1 MKTYYIESLGCP
13 KNLVDSEMFA
23 WLTEKNGY
31 QAVEKAED
39 AELIIINTCGF
50 ILEAKEEAIDTIMLM
65 NEYRKTG
72 KLKKLVATG
81 CFVGRY
87 LEDLKD
93 ELVEVDHLI
102 DLKDFRS
109 FNKLFSDEEPE
120 LGRKLLTPKHFAYL
134 RISDGCDNKCT
145 YCAIPGIRGELISEP
160 IEKIVAEARFLASEG
175 VKELIVSA
183 QDVTQYGVDLYG
195 ERKFPELLKKLEEIE
210 GFEWIRIL
218 YMHPA
223 HVTDKLIETI
233 AGSEKIISY
242 FDIPVQHASSSMLK
256 AMNRKITADEQ
267 RTVFNKIRTAI
278 PNAVIRTTLI
288 SGFPGETDADHNEL
302 LDFIKEI
309 KFGRLGVFTYSPED
323 GTPAAMMKGKV
334 SKTKAIDRKDEIMM
348 IQQSISEDFMASFI
362 GKELDV
368 IVDAES
374 SEDGIL
380 YEGRSKYDAPEI
392 DGSVFITSGL
402 AKIGDIVTVKIIDSW
417 EYDLVGEII
426 HSNKL

>member
-1 MKTYYIESLGCP
+1 
-13 KNLVDSEMFA
+13 
-23 WLTEKNGY
+23 
-31 QAVEKAED
+31 
-39 AELIIINTCGF
+39 
-50 ILEAKEEAIDTIMLM
+50 
-65 NEYRKTG
+65 
-72 KLKKLVATG
+72 
-81 CFVGRY
+81 
-87 LEDLKD
+87 
-93 ELVEVDHLI
+93 
-102 DLKDFRS
+102 
-109 FNKLFSDEEPE
+109 
-120 LGRKLLTPKHFAYL
+120 
-134 RISDGCDNKCT
+134 
-145 YCAIPGIRGELISEP
+145 
-160 IEKIVAEARFLASEG
+160 
-175 VKELIVSA
+175 
-183 QDVTQYGVDLYG
+183 
-195 ERKFPELLKKLEEIE
+195 
-210 GFEWIRIL
+210 
-218 YMHPA
+218 MHPA